1 MKNLTEIASALAKV
15 HPELTNKKALGITR
29 TVFALITKGLVEL
42 NPDSRDR
49 VSVAEFGNFGVKK
62 TAARQVRKIKTGE
75 MVTIPENVRITF
87 KASDA
92 LRKAVLTKEFEVEV
106 PEKSNDAADGEP
118 AAEKKPAEKKPAAK
132 KNPEAEE
139 PVADKK
145 PEGIDVSNI
154 PDLSDL

>member
-15 HPELTNKKALGITR
+15 HPELTNKMALGITR

-106 PEKSNDAADGEP
+106 PEKSNGAKENKPATPAAEEASAETPAPKKKP
-118 AAEKKPAEKKPAAK
+118 AAEKKTE
-132 KNPEAEE
+132 
-139 PVADKK
+139 D
-145 PEGIDVSNI
+145 IDVSNI

>member
-42 NPDSRDR
+42 NPDTRDR

-106 PEKSNDAADGEP
+106 PEKPNDAAN
-118 AAEKKPAEKKPAAK
+118 AAEKKSAAK
-132 KNPEAEE
+132 KDPEAEE

>member
-106 PEKSNDAADGEP
+106 PEKSNGAEESESATP
-118 AAEKKPAEKKPAAK
+118 AEAPAETPAPKEKKSATEKKP
-132 KNPEAEE
+132 
-139 PVADKK
+139 DD
-145 PEGIDVSNI
+145 IDVSNI

>member
-106 PEKSNDAADGEP
+106 PEKSNGAEESESATP
-118 AAEKKPAEKKPAAK
+118 AAEASAETPAPKEKKAATEK
-132 KNPEAEE
+132 KSE
-139 PVADKK
+139 D
-145 PEGIDVSNI
+145 IDVSNI